1 MAKGSTMA
9 ALAISSS
16 RGLRR
21 EDTEMANPVFH
32 GDWRAPKASRPII
45 TVDATEDAMKQF
57 LAAFGILSIG
67 FATGEP
73 GQEEVVLHVS
83 KTGNFMCP
91 RVVAAGSR
99 LSVRAPDLASHDV
112 RIRVSWSDAI

>member
-1 MAKGSTMA
+1 
-9 ALAISSS
+9 
-16 RGLRR
+16 
-21 EDTEMANPVFH
+21 MANPVFH

-57 LAAFGILSIG
+57 LAAFGILSID

-73 GQEEVVLHVS
+73 GQEEVVMHVS
-83 KTGNFMCP
+83 KTGHFPFP

-99 LSVRAPDLASHDV
+99 LSVRAPDLAGHDV